1 MDVVVIGAG
10 VSGLAAARELV
21 RAGRSVVVLEARDR
35 IGGRVHTVHDALTPV
50 PIELG
55 AEFVHGAHPAL
66 WDVLRAAVV
75 PVIELEGGGPDGM
88 RAVFKA
94 MAQAPEQ
101 SFRQFIDAFQ
111 APEQVKEAVTGYVE
125 GFNAASRDLV
135 SIEWLLREKR
145 AADGIEGDRSFR
157 VLSGYDSVPK
167 FLAREL
173 DVRLLTP
180 VRQIRWTPGKV
191 IIEAEGQVFEAP
203 RAIVTMPFAIPMD
216 PEPPTVVAGR
226 AAIVTGS
233 ALRVTFRFAEA
244 PGQDISFI
252 HGDQHFPVW
261 WTPHPV
267 QTSVI
272 TGWAGG
278 PHADVLAGLDD
289 AEIIRIALESLRGIL
304 GKDPGEPEAAF
315 FHNWQRD
322 EWSRGAYSYGR
333 VNGAE
338 ARRKLAEPVDNTLFF
353 AGETVCPEGHMGTVH
368 GALFSGIQ
376 AARRCQRTF
385 EAYGR
390 AT

>member
-35 IGGRVHTVHDALTPV
+35 IGGRVHTVHDPLTPV

-55 AEFVHGAHPAL
+55 AEFVHGAHPVL
-66 WDVLRAAVV
+66 WNLLRAAVV
-75 PVIELEGGGPDGM
+75 PVLELEGGGPDGM

-94 MAQAPEQ
+94 MAQEPEQ
-101 SFRQFIDAFQ
+101 SFGQFIDAFQ
-111 APEQVKEAVTGYVE
+111 APEQVKQAVTGYIE
-125 GFNAASRDLV
+125 GFNAASKDLV
-135 SIEWLLREKR
+135 SIEWLLQEKR
-145 AADGIEGDRSFR
+145 AADSIEGDRSFR

-167 FLAREL
+167 FLARGL
-173 DVRLLTP
+173 DVRLSTP
-180 VRQIRWTPGKV
+180 VREVRWTPGLV
-191 IIEAEGQVFEAP
+191 TVEADGQVFEAP
-203 RAIVTMPFAIPMD
+203 RAIVTMPFAIPID
-216 PEPPTVVAGR
+216 PEPASVAAGR

-244 PGQDISFI
+244 PGPELSFI
-252 HGDQHFPVW
+252 HGDQPFPVW

-278 PHADVLAGLDD
+278 RKGDVLTGLEDD
-289 AEIIRIALESLRGIL
+289 EIIRIALESLHGIL

-315 FHNWQRD
+315 FHNWNRD
-322 EWSRGAYSYGR
+322 PWSRGAYSYGR
-333 VNGAE
+333 VNGAK
-338 ARRKLAEPVDNTLFF
+338 AQRYLAEPVDDTLFF

-368 GALFSGIQ
+368 GAMVSGIE
-376 AARRCQRTF
+376 AARRCL
-385 EAYGR
+385 
-390 AT
+390 